1 MKLAHCGLAIALA
14 ACVPGAGATA
24 RAGQSQSGHGSQT
37 AQSATSQ
44 NEQKQT
50 DPLAA
55 AARRARQKEKDEP
68 QPSQVWDNDNI
79 PKSGDVDIVGPAA
92 QGSSGASASGTEA
105 NGNAAKTPASSSTSK
120 SDLEAQLKAA
130 RENLKNLQTQL
141 DFARRKLAL
150 DQEDFYRNPNYASDD
165 AGARKLKSE
174 QSQIDAKKQQVT
186 DAQKK
191 VDELAAKLKAAGGKK

>member
-24 RAGQSQSGHGSQT
+24 RAGQSQSGSRSQT

-55 AARRARQKEKDEP
+55 AARRARQKEKGES
-68 QPSQVWDNDNI
+68 QPSKVWDNDNI

-105 NGNAAKTPASSSTSK
+105 NASAAKTPASSTSK
-120 SDLEAQLKAA
+120 ADLEAHLKSA

-165 AGARKLKSE
+165 AGTRKLKAE
-174 QSQIDAKKQQVT
+174 QSQIDAKKQQVI

-191 VDELAAKLKAAGGKK
+191 VDDLTAKLKAAGGKK

>member
-130 RENLKNLQTQL
+130 RENLKNL
-141 DFARRKLAL
+141 
-150 DQEDFYRNPNYASDD
+150 YRNPNYASDD